1 MLFSVNFFLFQDFYG
16 SHGPW
21 AFKLVLS
28 DFLNLV
34 NLILNIL
41 FLHWYLRGH
50 FVDYGVEFVSYQL
63 EENKLQ
69 GNSSKILIVL
79 DISAGALGDDPF
91 NLIFPKMTKCSL
103 DMYGPSGSII
113 NYDGLCVLPVNVLNE
128 KIFLI
133 IWTIFI
139 PLLILSVIEQVV
151 WLVFIA
157 NPAIRLLSS
166 QNKIINLEA
175 QSKVQSQIQET
186 ERNMAYGL
194 LLKYHSLKCS
204 RRKLSKTLLKSF
216 RGLELFSC

>member
-79 DISAGALGDDPF
+79 DISAGVLGDDPF

-139 PLLILSVIEQVV
+139 PLLILSVIEQVG

-166 QNKIINLEA
+166 QNIIIKI
-175 QSKVQSQIQET
+175 
-186 ERNMAYGL
+186 
-194 LLKYHSLKCS
+194 
-204 RRKLSKTLLKSF
+204 
-216 RGLELFSC
+216 